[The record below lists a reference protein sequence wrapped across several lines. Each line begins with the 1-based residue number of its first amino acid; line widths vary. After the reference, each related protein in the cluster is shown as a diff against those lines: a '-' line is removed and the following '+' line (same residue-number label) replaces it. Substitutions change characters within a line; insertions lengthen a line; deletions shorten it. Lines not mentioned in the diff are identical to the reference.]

1 MRSIIKRGDI
11 FWYNFGQAKG
21 SEQGGVRP
29 VIVIQND
36 VGNKFSPTVIVAVI
50 TSQIKNNQ
58 PTQVNIKEYLEIGL
72 KSPSKILTEQT
83 RTIDKKFLGDYI
95 GRVNGETL
103 KELNRALQISVG
115 TVVIKPKNIEL
126 IEKKAKHIN
135 FNEMHA
141 YKMKRNGCTN
151 DKYYKMLINEIKQ
164 DLRELEV
171 FCNQKGLDY
180 KRFYK
185 SYENILKER
194 TVAC

>member
-1 MRSIIKRGDI
+1 M
-11 FWYNFGQAKG
+11 
-21 SEQGGVRP
+21 
-29 VIVIQND
+29 
-36 VGNKFSPTVIVAVI
+36 
-50 TSQIKNNQ
+50 
-58 PTQVNIKEYLEIGL
+58 
-72 KSPSKILTEQT
+72 
-83 RTIDKKFLGDYI
+83 
-95 GRVNGETL
+95 
-103 KELNRALQISVG
+103 NRALQISVG

-171 FCNQKGLDY
+171 FCSQKGLDY